1 MNVPPT
7 INNKYKVNFII
18 KENISLKN
26 AIKLYQEKEKLYKTS
41 ILKMKKYQSEYKQSF
56 IKILNDYKTHEN
68 KIKQTYISYHK
79 LLERHYKT
87 NENRF
92 IEENNSLNIEL
103 RQKNKIIRALTKK
116 INNLNEK
123 LNKNEFDFRYKN
135 KKLEDEVILK
145 DRKLNQLNESMFQL
159 AKETNDE
166 IKLLR
171 GEFNIYKS
179 ENKNNKTFR
188 RTEGNYE
195 SLLEKDFFDNTYY
208 NNKNISLDKKHYK
221 NQEFNYLKNKIYFL
235 EDQNKNLKQKL
246 IRKEK
251 ELTICNN
258 LKNEL
263 LYDSKINNKEFYG
276 FDKKN
281 NMANNLIFNNFE
293 KKIEKLG
300 KKINNLKI
308 QYDESLIHH
317 QNEIQNIKNIF
328 QNKNSEIYINKNSI
342 LDKGENNNYNNEYFD
357 NYDINEF
364 QITNKINDEQ
374 HENYEK
380 FQINNIYI
388 GDDEEIKDKDINS
401 YLPQINTLD

>member
-328 QNKNSEIYINKNSI
+328 QNKNSEIYFNKNSI

>member
-1 MNVPPT
+1 MNIPPP
-7 INNKYKVNFII
+7 INNKYKINFII

-103 RQKNKIIRALTKK
+103 RQKNNIIRALTKK

-123 LNKNEFDFRYKN
+123 LNKTEFDFRYKN

-159 AKETNDE
+159 AKDTNDE

-171 GEFNIYKS
+171 DEFNIYKS

-188 RTEGNYE
+188 RTEGNYD

-208 NNKNISLDKKHYK
+208 NNKNISLDKKIYK
-221 NQEFNYLKNKIYFL
+221 NQEFNYLTNKIYFL

-263 LYDSKINNKEFYG
+263 LYDSKINNKYFYG
-276 FDKKN
+276 FGKQN
-281 NMANNLIFNNFE
+281 NMTNNIIFNNFE

-308 QYDESLIHH
+308 QYDESLIRH
-317 QNEIQNIKNIF
+317 QNEIQNIKNTF

-342 LDKGENNNYNNEYFD
+342 LDKGESNNYNNEYFD

-380 FQINNIYI
+380 FQTNNIYI
-388 GDDEEIKDKDINS
+388 DDDEEIKDKYINS

>member
-1 MNVPPT
+1 
-7 INNKYKVNFII
+7 
-18 KENISLKN
+18 
-26 AIKLYQEKEKLYKTS
+26 
-41 ILKMKKYQSEYKQSF
+41 MKKYQSEYKQSF

-103 RQKNKIIRALTKK
+103 RQKNNIIRALTKK

-123 LNKNEFDFRYKN
+123 LNKTEFDFRYKN

-159 AKETNDE
+159 AKDTNDE

-171 GEFNIYKS
+171 DEFNIYKS

-188 RTEGNYE
+188 RTEGNYD
-195 SLLEKDFFDNTYY
+195 SLLEKDCFDNTYY
-208 NNKNISLDKKHYK
+208 NNKNISLDKKIYK
-221 NQEFNYLKNKIYFL
+221 NQEFNYLTNKIYFL

-263 LYDSKINNKEFYG
+263 LYDSKINNKYFYG
-276 FDKKN
+276 FGKQN
-281 NMANNLIFNNFE
+281 NMTNNIIFNNFE

-308 QYDESLIHH
+308 QYDESLIRH
-317 QNEIQNIKNIF
+317 QNEIQNIKNTF

-342 LDKGENNNYNNEYFD
+342 LDKGESNNYNNEYFD

-380 FQINNIYI
+380 FQTNNIYI
-388 GDDEEIKDKDINS
+388 DDDEEIKDKYINS

>member
-1 MNVPPT
+1 MNIPPP
-7 INNKYKVNFII
+7 INNKYKINFII

-103 RQKNKIIRALTKK
+103 RQKNNIIRALTKK

-123 LNKNEFDFRYKN
+123 LNKTEFDFRYKN

-159 AKETNDE
+159 AKDTNDE

-171 GEFNIYKS
+171 DEFNIYKS

-188 RTEGNYE
+188 RTEGNYD
-195 SLLEKDFFDNTYY
+195 SLLEKDCFDNTYY
-208 NNKNISLDKKHYK
+208 NNKNISLDKKIYK
-221 NQEFNYLKNKIYFL
+221 NQEFNYLTNKIYFL

-263 LYDSKINNKEFYG
+263 LYDSKINNKYFYG
-276 FDKKN
+276 FGKQN
-281 NMANNLIFNNFE
+281 NMTNNIIFNNFE

-308 QYDESLIHH
+308 QYDESLIRH
-317 QNEIQNIKNIF
+317 QNEIQNIKNTF

-342 LDKGENNNYNNEYFD
+342 LDKGESNNYNNEYFD

-380 FQINNIYI
+380 FQTNNIYI
-388 GDDEEIKDKDINS
+388 DDDEEIKDKYINS

>member
-26 AIKLYQEKEKLYKTS
+26 AIKLYQEKEKLYKKS